1 MLTIKKTFEP
11 STIFVVVHESRLE
24 KKDKNKYTISTRS
37 KNLLKE
43 FQNLEYPEVIDI
55 ELFSNYVD
63 DH

>member
-1 MLTIKKTFEP
+1 M
-11 STIFVVVHESRLE
+11 HESRLE

-43 FQNLEYPEVIDI
+43 FRNPEYPELIDI